1 MIDVVKRI
9 NELLEQKGWSN
20 YELSK
25 QTNISTNTIYDWNK
39 SGATPSLSN
48 IMKVCEV
55 LGITLGQF
63 FCGTEQYELQP
74 DEERILREW
83 FSLSDLEKETVRKMI
98 DTFQILKR

>member
-9 NELLEQKGWSN
+9 NDLLAQKGWSN

-39 SGATPSLSN
+39 SGAVPSLSN
-48 IMKVCEV
+48 IAKICEV

-63 FCGTEQYELQP
+63 FCGTESYALSPE
-74 DEERILREW
+74 EERILREW
-83 FSLSDLEKETVRKMI
+83 FSLSDLEKDKIRRMI
-98 DTFQILKR
+98 ETFQILKR